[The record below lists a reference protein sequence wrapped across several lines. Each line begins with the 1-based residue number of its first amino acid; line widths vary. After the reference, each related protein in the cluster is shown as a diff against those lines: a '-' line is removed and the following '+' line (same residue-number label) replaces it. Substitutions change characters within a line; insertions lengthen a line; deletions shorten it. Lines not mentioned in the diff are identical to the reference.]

1 MKKLSLL
8 LTLLLVLGLFT
19 SASAIDQK
27 GKFAIGG
34 ALGYSFGFGDVF
46 KEYQFGY
53 VDPDL
58 GFVGWKYQNKL
69 SFSFGAKAKYGISS
83 NLAIGGII
91 EYQGGDVDV
100 KAQAG
105 GFGAGLSE
113 SYHWTNILA
122 SIIYSLSPEKKTV
135 PYLGG
140 GAGLY
145 MGEDV
150 TKPGVHAG
158 GGIEHFFKNNLAL
171 DAGARFHM
179 IFTEGKST
187 TYVNGYVGLNYY
199 LGVK

>member
-8 LTLLLVLGLFT
+8 FTLLFVLGLFV

-34 ALGYSFGFGDVF
+34 ALGYSFGFGDQF
-46 KEYQFGY
+46 KEYEFGEY
-53 VDPDL
+53 IPGL
-58 GFVGWKYQNKL
+58 GFVGYKFQNKL
-69 SFSFGAKAKYGISS
+69 SFSFGVKAKYGISP

-91 EYQGGDVDV
+91 EYQGGSVDV
-100 KAQAG
+100 KARVG
-105 GFGAGLSE
+105 GYGAGISE

-140 GAGLY
+140 GGGLY
-145 MGEDV
+145 MGESV
-150 TKPGVHAG
+150 TKPGVHVG

-187 TYVNGYVGLNYY
+187 TYVNGYVGLLYY